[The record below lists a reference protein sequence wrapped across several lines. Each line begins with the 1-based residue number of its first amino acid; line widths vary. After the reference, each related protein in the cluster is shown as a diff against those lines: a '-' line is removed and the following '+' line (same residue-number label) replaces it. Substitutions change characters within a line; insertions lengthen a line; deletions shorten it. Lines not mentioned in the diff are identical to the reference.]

1 MNILSMTKNE
11 LIEIIT
17 ENMSNPKESLLHEAA
32 QVRDN
37 VYGRRIFARGLI
49 EFTNYCIN
57 DCYYCG
63 IRRSNK
69 NACRYRLSKDDILGC
84 CSEGNR
90 LGFNTFVLQGGED
103 NYYTDKI
110 MCDIIYS
117 IKSKYPECAVTLSI
131 GEKSRESYRAYKD
144 AGADR
149 YLLRH
154 ETADEHHYG
163 ILHPKEMSLSNRKK
177 CLYTLREL
185 GYQVGAGI
193 MTGSPGQTPETL
205 AQDLMFM
212 ADLRPHMVGIGPF
225 IPQKDSPFAN
235 ERGGTLN
242 LTLTMLSLTRLMLPK
257 VLLPATT
264 ALGTIDEMGREKG
277 FDAGA
282 NVVMPNLSPPDKKH
296 NYALYDNKIC
306 DGDEAAE
313 YVDSLRNRIERAGY
327 TLDMGRGDSL
337 VD

>member
-313 YVDSLRNRIERAGY
+313 YVDSLRDRIERAGY